1 MRDDVSLHRVF
12 QCRLVGVAEIGQ
24 CRIERIQLEEVAM
37 TTDGRA
43 RAAVRRMLPIVSA
56 CKRAG
61 RQSSSGNTLS
71 QAVSAWRHVIEN
83 PMYPD
88 CLWPSGIRCV
98 RV

>member
-12 QCRLVGVAEIGQ
+12 QCRLVGVTEIGQ
-24 CRIERIQLEEVAM
+24 CGIERIQLEEVAM

-61 RQSSSGNTLS
+61 RQSSS
-71 QAVSAWRHVIEN
+71 
-83 PMYPD
+83 
-88 CLWPSGIRCV
+88 
-98 RV
+98 